1 MNDPSDVLIE
11 SAMPDLVYSGKVRD
25 THNVGNELLL
35 MVSTDRISAYDVV
48 LPNAIPGKGAVLNQ
62 ISAFWFAQTEHIVP
76 NHLVQ
81 MGFDRAEDLPER
93 IRRRSMYVRK
103 ADRIDIECVARGYI
117 AGSALQEYSDKG
129 TVAGLKIPSGMVE
142 GDLFPNPIFTPATKA
157 EEGHD
162 ENISVEQMADLIGA
176 ELTGKLQNITLK
188 IYDFAHAFALNKGII
203 IADTKLEFGLI
214 DGDIT
219 LIDELLTPDS
229 SRFWDRDGYQPG
241 SIQPNYD
248 KQFVRDWLNSQEWNR
263 EPPAPNLPAEIVSK
277 TAVRYEDAFV
287 KITGRSLK

>member
-1 MNDPSDVLIE
+1 MTHPSDVLIE
-11 SAMPDLVYSGKVRD
+11 STMPDLIYSGKVRD
-25 THNVGNELLL
+25 THDAGNGLLL

-81 MGFDRAEDLPER
+81 MGLDRATDLPES
-93 IRRRSMYVRK
+93 IKRRSMYVRK

-117 AGSALQEYSDKG
+117 TGSALQEYSDAG

-142 GDLFPNPIFTPATKA
+142 GDLFPSPIFTPATKA

-162 ENISVEQMADLIGA
+162 QNISVEHMADLIGA
-176 ELTGKLQNITLK
+176 ELTSKLQNITLK
-188 IYDFAHAFALNKGII
+188 IYDFAHEFALNKGII

-214 DGDIT
+214 DGNIT

-229 SRFWDRDGYQPG
+229 SRFWNRDGYQPG
-241 SIQPNYD
+241 SIQPNFD
-248 KQFVRDWLNSQEWNR
+248 KQFVRDWLNSQKWNR
-263 EPPAPNLPAEIVSK
+263 EPPAPDLPAEIVSK

-287 KITGRSLK
+287 KITGRNLK

>member
-81 MGFDRAEDLPER
+81 MGFDRSEDLPEP

-117 AGSALQEYSDKG
+117 TGSALQEYSDKG
-129 TVAGLKIPSGMVE
+129 TVAGLRIPSGMVE

>member
-1 MNDPSDVLIE
+1 MNHPSDVLIE
-11 SAMPDLVYSGKVRD
+11 STMPDLIYSGKVRD
-25 THNVGNELLL
+25 THDAGNGLLL

-81 MGFDRAEDLPER
+81 MGFDGTEELPEP
-93 IRRRSMYVRK
+93 IKRRSMYVRK

-117 AGSALQEYSDKG
+117 TGSALQEYSDTG
-129 TVAGLKIPSGMVE
+129 TVAGLKIPPGMVE
-142 GDLFPNPIFTPATKA
+142 GDLFPSPIFTPATKA

-162 ENISVEQMADLIGA
+162 ENISVEHMAEMIGS
-176 ELTGKLQNITLK
+176 ELTSKLQNITLK
-188 IYDFAHAFALNKGII
+188 IYDFAHEFALNKGII

-214 DGDIT
+214 DGNIT

-229 SRFWDRDGYQPG
+229 SRFWDKDGYQPG
-241 SIQPNYD
+241 SIQPNFD
-248 KQFVRDWLNSQEWNR
+248 KQFVRDWLNSQKWDR

-287 KITGRSLK
+287 KITGRNLK

>member
-1 MNDPSDVLIE
+1 MTHPSDVLIE
-11 SAMPDLVYSGKVRD
+11 STMPDLIYSGKVRD
-25 THNVGNELLL
+25 THDAGNGLLL

-81 MGFDRAEDLPER
+81 MGLDRAIDLPES
-93 IRRRSMYVRK
+93 IKRRSMYVRK

-117 AGSALQEYSDKG
+117 TGSALQEYSDAG

-142 GDLFPNPIFTPATKA
+142 GDLFPSPIFTPATKA

-162 ENISVEQMADLIGA
+162 ENISVEHMADLIGA
-176 ELTGKLQNITLK
+176 ELTSKLQNITLK
-188 IYDFAHAFALNKGII
+188 IYDFAHEFALNKGII

-214 DGDIT
+214 DGNIT

-241 SIQPNYD
+241 SIQPNFD
-248 KQFVRDWLNSQEWNR
+248 KQFVRDWLNSQNWNR
-263 EPPAPNLPAEIVSK
+263 EPPAPDLPAEIVSK

-287 KITGRSLK
+287 KITGRNLK

>member
-1 MNDPSDVLIE
+1 MTHPSDVLIE
-11 SAMPDLVYSGKVRD
+11 STMPDLIYSGKVRD
-25 THNVGNELLL
+25 THDAGNGLLL

-81 MGFDRAEDLPER
+81 MGLDRATDLPES
-93 IRRRSMYVRK
+93 IKRRSMYVRK

-117 AGSALQEYSDKG
+117 TGSALQEYSDAG

-142 GDLFPNPIFTPATKA
+142 GDLFPSPIFTPATKA

-162 ENISVEQMADLIGA
+162 ENISVEHMADLIGA
-176 ELTGKLQNITLK
+176 ELTSKLQIITLK
-188 IYDFAHAFALNKGII
+188 IYDFAHEFALNKGII

-214 DGDIT
+214 DGNIT

-241 SIQPNYD
+241 SIQPNFD
-248 KQFVRDWLNSQEWNR
+248 KQFVRDWLNSQKWNR
-263 EPPAPNLPAEIVSK
+263 EPPAPDLPAEIVSK

-287 KITGRSLK
+287 KITGRNLK

>member
-1 MNDPSDVLIE
+1 MTHPSDVLIE
-11 SAMPDLVYSGKVRD
+11 STMPDLIYSGKVRD
-25 THNVGNELLL
+25 THDAGNGLLL

-76 NHLVQ
+76 NHLEQ
-81 MGFDRAEDLPER
+81 MGLDRVTDLPES
-93 IRRRSMYVRK
+93 IKRRSMYVRK

-117 AGSALQEYSDKG
+117 TGSALQEYSEVG

-142 GDLFPNPIFTPATKA
+142 GDLFPSPIFTPATKA

-162 ENISVEQMADLIGA
+162 ENISVEHMADLIGA

-263 EPPAPNLPAEIVSK
+263 EPPAPDLPAEIVSK

>member
-1 MNDPSDVLIE
+1 MNHPSDVLIE
-11 SAMPDLVYSGKVRD
+11 STMPDLIYSGKVRD
-25 THNVGNELLL
+25 THDAGNGLLL

-81 MGFDRAEDLPER
+81 MGLDRATDLPES
-93 IRRRSMYVRK
+93 IKRRSMYVRK

-117 AGSALQEYSDKG
+117 TGSALQEYSDAG

-142 GDLFPNPIFTPATKA
+142 GDLFPSPIFTPATKA

-162 ENISVEQMADLIGA
+162 ENISVEHMADLIGP
-176 ELTGKLQNITLK
+176 ELTSKLQNITLK
-188 IYDFAHAFALNKGII
+188 IYDFAHEFALNKGII

-214 DGDIT
+214 DGNIT

-241 SIQPNYD
+241 SIQPNFD
-248 KQFVRDWLNSQEWNR
+248 KQFVRDWLNSQKWNR
-263 EPPAPNLPAEIVSK
+263 EPPAPDLPAEIVSK

-287 KITGRSLK
+287 KITGRNLK

>member
-1 MNDPSDVLIE
+1 MTHPSDVLIE
-11 SAMPDLVYSGKVRD
+11 STMPDLVYSGKVRD
-25 THNVGNELLL
+25 THDAGNGLLL

-81 MGFDRAEDLPER
+81 MGLDRATDLPES
-93 IRRRSMYVRK
+93 IKRRSMYVRK

-117 AGSALQEYSDKG
+117 TGSALQEYSDAG

-142 GDLFPNPIFTPATKA
+142 GDLFPSPIFTPATKA

-162 ENISVEQMADLIGA
+162 ENISVEHMADLIGA
-176 ELTGKLQNITLK
+176 ELTSKLQNITLK
-188 IYDFAHAFALNKGII
+188 IYDFAHEFALNKGII

-214 DGDIT
+214 DGNIT

-241 SIQPNYD
+241 SIQPNFD
-248 KQFVRDWLNSQEWNR
+248 KQFVRDWLNSQKWNR
-263 EPPAPNLPAEIVSK
+263 EPPAPDLPAEIVSK

-287 KITGRSLK
+287 KITGRNLK

>member
-1 MNDPSDVLIE
+1 MTHPSDVLIE
-11 SAMPDLVYSGKVRD
+11 STMPDLIYSGKVRD
-25 THNVGNELLL
+25 THDAGNGLLL

-81 MGFDRAEDLPER
+81 MGLDRATDLPES
-93 IRRRSMYVRK
+93 IKRRSMYVRK

-117 AGSALQEYSDKG
+117 TGSALQEYSDAG

-142 GDLFPNPIFTPATKA
+142 GDLFPSPIFTPATKA

-162 ENISVEQMADLIGA
+162 ENISVEHMADLIGA
-176 ELTGKLQNITLK
+176 ELTSKLQNITLK
-188 IYDFAHAFALNKGII
+188 IYDFAHEFALNKGII

-214 DGDIT
+214 EGNIT

-241 SIQPNYD
+241 SIQPNFD
-248 KQFVRDWLNSQEWNR
+248 KQFVRDWLNSQKWNR
-263 EPPAPNLPAEIVSK
+263 EPPAPDLPAEIVSK

-287 KITGRSLK
+287 KITGRNLK

>member
-1 MNDPSDVLIE
+1 MTHPSDVLIE
-11 SAMPDLVYSGKVRD
+11 SAMPDLIYSGKVRD
-25 THNVGNELLL
+25 THDAGNGLLL

-81 MGFDRAEDLPER
+81 MGLDRATDLPES
-93 IRRRSMYVRK
+93 IKRRSMYVRK

-117 AGSALQEYSDKG
+117 TGSALQEYSDAG

-142 GDLFPNPIFTPATKA
+142 GDLFPSPIFTPATKA

-162 ENISVEQMADLIGA
+162 ENISVEHMADLIGA
-176 ELTGKLQNITLK
+176 ELTSKLQNITLK
-188 IYDFAHAFALNKGII
+188 IYDFAHEFALNKGII

-214 DGDIT
+214 DGNIT

-241 SIQPNYD
+241 SIQPNFD
-248 KQFVRDWLNSQEWNR
+248 KQFVRDWLNSQKWNR
-263 EPPAPNLPAEIVSK
+263 EPPAPDLPAEIVSK

-287 KITGRSLK
+287 KITGRNLK

>member
-1 MNDPSDVLIE
+1 MTHHSDVLKE
-11 SAMPDLVYSGKVRD
+11 STMPDLIYSGKVRD
-25 THNVGNELLL
+25 THDAGNGLLL

-81 MGFDRAEDLPER
+81 MGLDRATDLPES
-93 IRRRSMYVRK
+93 IKRRSMYVRK

-117 AGSALQEYSDKG
+117 TGSALQEYSDAG

-142 GDLFPNPIFTPATKA
+142 GDLFPSPIFTPATKA

-162 ENISVEQMADLIGA
+162 ENISVEHMADLIGA
-176 ELTGKLQNITLK
+176 ELTSKLQNITLK
-188 IYDFAHAFALNKGII
+188 IYDFAHEFALNKGII

-214 DGDIT
+214 DGNIT

-229 SRFWDRDGYQPG
+229 SRFWDRNGYQPG
-241 SIQPNYD
+241 SIQPNFD
-248 KQFVRDWLNSQEWNR
+248 KQFVRDWLNSQKWNR
-263 EPPAPNLPAEIVSK
+263 EPPAPDLPAEIVSK

>member
-1 MNDPSDVLIE
+1 MTHPSDVLIE
-11 SAMPDLVYSGKVRD
+11 STMPDLIYSGKVRD
-25 THNVGNELLL
+25 THDAGNGLLL

-81 MGFDRAEDLPER
+81 MGLDRAIDLPES
-93 IRRRSMYVRK
+93 IKRRSMYVRK

-117 AGSALQEYSDKG
+117 TGSALQEYSDAG

-142 GDLFPNPIFTPATKA
+142 GDLFPSPIFTPATKA

-162 ENISVEQMADLIGA
+162 ENISVEHMADLIGA
-176 ELTGKLQNITLK
+176 ELTSKLQNITLK
-188 IYDFAHAFALNKGII
+188 IYDFAHEFALNKGII

-214 DGDIT
+214 DGNIT

-241 SIQPNYD
+241 SIQPNFD
-248 KQFVRDWLNSQEWNR
+248 KQFVRDWLNSQKWNR
-263 EPPAPNLPAEIVSK
+263 EPPAPDLPAEIVSK

>member
-1 MNDPSDVLIE
+1 MTHPSDVLIE
-11 SAMPDLVYSGKVRD
+11 STMPDLIYSGKVRD
-25 THNVGNELLL
+25 THDAGNGLLL

-81 MGFDRAEDLPER
+81 MGLDRATDLPES
-93 IRRRSMYVRK
+93 IKRRSMYVRK

-117 AGSALQEYSDKG
+117 TGSALQEYSDAG

-142 GDLFPNPIFTPATKA
+142 GDLFPSPIFTPATKA

-162 ENISVEQMADLIGA
+162 ENISVEHMADLIGA
-176 ELTGKLQNITLK
+176 ELTSKLQNITLK
-188 IYDFAHAFALNKGII
+188 IYDFAHEFALNKGII

-214 DGDIT
+214 DGNIT

-241 SIQPNYD
+241 SIQPNFD
-248 KQFVRDWLNSQEWNR
+248 KQFVRDWLNSQNWNR
-263 EPPAPNLPAEIVSK
+263 EPPAPDLPAEIVSK

>member
-1 MNDPSDVLIE
+1 MTHPSDVLIE
-11 SAMPDLVYSGKVRD
+11 STMPDLIYSGKVRD
-25 THNVGNELLL
+25 THDAGNGLLL

-81 MGFDRAEDLPER
+81 MGLDRATDLPES
-93 IRRRSMYVRK
+93 IKRRSMYVRK

-117 AGSALQEYSDKG
+117 TGSALQEYSDAG

-142 GDLFPNPIFTPATKA
+142 GDLFPSPIFTPATKA

-162 ENISVEQMADLIGA
+162 ENISVEHMADLVGA
-176 ELTGKLQNITLK
+176 ELTSKLQNITLK
-188 IYDFAHAFALNKGII
+188 IYDFAHEFALNKGII

-214 DGDIT
+214 DGNIT

-241 SIQPNYD
+241 SIQPNFD
-248 KQFVRDWLNSQEWNR
+248 KQFVRDWLNSQKWNR
-263 EPPAPNLPAEIVSK
+263 EPPAPDLPAEIVSK

-287 KITGRSLK
+287 KITGRNLK

>member
-1 MNDPSDVLIE
+1 MTHPSDVLIE
-11 SAMPDLVYSGKVRD
+11 STMPDLIYSGKVRD
-25 THNVGNELLL
+25 THDAGNGLLL

-81 MGFDRAEDLPER
+81 MGLDRATDLPES
-93 IRRRSMYVRK
+93 IKRRSMYVRK

-117 AGSALQEYSDKG
+117 TGSALQEYSDAG

-142 GDLFPNPIFTPATKA
+142 GDLFPSPIFTPATKA

-162 ENISVEQMADLIGA
+162 ENISVEHMADLIGA
-176 ELTGKLQNITLK
+176 ELTSKLQNITLK
-188 IYDFAHAFALNKGII
+188 IYDFAHEFALNRGII

-214 DGDIT
+214 DGNIT

-229 SRFWDRDGYQPG
+229 SRFWDRNGYQPG
-241 SIQPNYD
+241 SIQPNFD
-248 KQFVRDWLNSQEWNR
+248 KQFVRDWLNSQKWNR
-263 EPPAPNLPAEIVSK
+263 EPPAPDLPAEIVSK

-287 KITGRSLK
+287 KITGCNLK

>member
-1 MNDPSDVLIE
+1 MNHPSDVLIE
-11 SAMPDLVYSGKVRD
+11 STMPDLIYSGKVRD
-25 THNVGNELLL
+25 THDAGNGLLL

-81 MGFDRAEDLPER
+81 MGFDRAKDLPES

-117 AGSALQEYSDKG
+117 TGSALQEYSDTG
-129 TVAGLKIPSGMVE
+129 TVAGLKIPPGMVE
-142 GDLFPNPIFTPATKA
+142 GDLFPSPIFTPATKA

-162 ENISVEQMADLIGA
+162 ENISVEHMAELIGH
-176 ELTGKLQNITLK
+176 ELTSKLQNITLE
-188 IYDFAHAFALNKGII
+188 IYNFAHEFALNKGII

-214 DGDIT
+214 DGNIT

-229 SRFWDRDGYQPG
+229 SRFWDKDGYQPG
-241 SIQPNYD
+241 IIQPNFD
-248 KQFVRDWLNSQEWNR
+248 KQFVRDWLNSQKWDR

-287 KITGRSLK
+287 KITGRNLK

>member
-1 MNDPSDVLIE
+1 MNHPSDVLIE
-11 SAMPDLVYSGKVRD
+11 STMPDLIYSGKVRD
-25 THNVGNELLL
+25 THDAGNGLLL

-81 MGFDRAEDLPER
+81 MGFDRAKDLPES

-117 AGSALQEYSDKG
+117 TGSALQEYSDTG
-129 TVAGLKIPSGMVE
+129 TVAGLKIPPGMVE
-142 GDLFPNPIFTPATKA
+142 GDLFPSPIFTPATKA

-162 ENISVEQMADLIGA
+162 ENISVEHMAELIGH
-176 ELTGKLQNITLK
+176 ELTSKLQNITLE
-188 IYDFAHAFALNKGII
+188 IYNFAHEFALNKGII

-214 DGDIT
+214 DGNIT

-229 SRFWDRDGYQPG
+229 SRFWDKDGYQPG
-241 SIQPNYD
+241 SIQPNFD
-248 KQFVRDWLNSQEWNR
+248 KQFVRDWLNSQKWDR
-263 EPPAPNLPAEIVSK
+263 EPPAPDLPAEIVSK

-287 KITGRSLK
+287 RITGRNLK

>member
-1 MNDPSDVLIE
+1 MNHPSDVLIE
-11 SAMPDLVYSGKVRD
+11 STMPDLIYSGKVRD
-25 THNVGNELLL
+25 THDAGNGLLL

-81 MGFDRAEDLPER
+81 MGFDRAKDLPES

-117 AGSALQEYSDKG
+117 TGSALQEYSDTG
-129 TVAGLKIPSGMVE
+129 TVAGLKIPPGMVE
-142 GDLFPNPIFTPATKA
+142 GDLFPSPIFTPATKA

-162 ENISVEQMADLIGA
+162 ENISVEHMADLIGA
-176 ELTGKLQNITLK
+176 ELTSKLQNITLK
-188 IYDFAHAFALNKGII
+188 IYDFAHEFALNKGII

-214 DGDIT
+214 DGNIT

-241 SIQPNYD
+241 SIQPNFD
-248 KQFVRDWLNSQEWNR
+248 KQFVRDWLNSQKWNR
-263 EPPAPNLPAEIVSK
+263 EPPAPDLPAEIVSK

-287 KITGRSLK
+287 KITARNLK

>member
-1 MNDPSDVLIE
+1 
-11 SAMPDLVYSGKVRD
+11 
-25 THNVGNELLL
+25 

-81 MGFDRAEDLPER
+81 MGFDRAKDLPES

-117 AGSALQEYSDKG
+117 TGSALQEYSDTG
-129 TVAGLKIPSGMVE
+129 TVAGLKIPPGMVE
-142 GDLFPNPIFTPATKA
+142 GDLFPSPIFTPATKA

-162 ENISVEQMADLIGA
+162 ENISVEHMAELIGH
-176 ELTGKLQNITLK
+176 ELTSKLQNITLE
-188 IYDFAHAFALNKGII
+188 IYNFAHEFALNKGII

-214 DGDIT
+214 DGNIT

-229 SRFWDRDGYQPG
+229 SRFWDKDGYQPG
-241 SIQPNYD
+241 SIQPNFD
-248 KQFVRDWLNSQEWNR
+248 KQFVRDWLNSQKWDR

>member
-1 MNDPSDVLIE
+1 MTHPSDVLIE
-11 SAMPDLVYSGKVRD
+11 STMPDLIYSGKVRD
-25 THNVGNELLL
+25 THDAGNGLLL

-81 MGFDRAEDLPER
+81 MGLDRATDLPES
-93 IRRRSMYVRK
+93 IKRRSMYVRK

-117 AGSALQEYSDKG
+117 TGSALQEYSDAG

-142 GDLFPNPIFTPATKA
+142 GDLFPSPIFTPATKA

-162 ENISVEQMADLIGA
+162 ENISVEHMADLIGA
-176 ELTGKLQNITLK
+176 ELTSKLQNITLK
-188 IYDFAHAFALNKGII
+188 IYDFAHEFALNKGII

-214 DGDIT
+214 DGNIT

-229 SRFWDRDGYQPG
+229 SRFWDRNGYQPG
-241 SIQPNYD
+241 SIQPNFD
-248 KQFVRDWLNSQEWNR
+248 KQFVRDWLNSQKWNR
-263 EPPAPNLPAEIVSK
+263 EPPAPDLPAEIVSK

-287 KITGRSLK
+287 KITGCNLK

>member
-1 MNDPSDVLIE
+1 MTHPSDVLIE
-11 SAMPDLVYSGKVRD
+11 STMPDLIYSGKVRD
-25 THNVGNELLL
+25 THDAGNGLLL

-81 MGFDRAEDLPER
+81 MGLDRATDLPAS
-93 IRRRSMYVRK
+93 IKRRSMYVRK

-117 AGSALQEYSDKG
+117 TGSALQEYSDVG
-129 TVAGLKIPSGMVE
+129 TVAGLKIPPGMVE
-142 GDLFPNPIFTPATKA
+142 GDLFPSPIFTPATKA

-162 ENISVEQMADLIGA
+162 ENISVEHMADLIGA
-176 ELTGKLQNITLK
+176 ELTSKLQNITLK
-188 IYDFAHAFALNKGII
+188 IYDFAHEFALNKGII

-214 DGDIT
+214 DGNIT

-241 SIQPNYD
+241 SIQPNFD
-248 KQFVRDWLNSQEWNR
+248 KQFVRDWLNSQKWNR
-263 EPPAPNLPAEIVSK
+263 EPPAPDLPAEIVSK
-277 TAVRYEDAFV
+277 TAERYEDAFV
-287 KITGRSLK
+287 KITGRNLK

>member
-1 MNDPSDVLIE
+1 MNDPSDVLIK
-11 SAMPDLVYSGKVRD
+11 STMPDLVYSGKVRD

-81 MGFDRAEDLPER
+81 MGFDRSEDLPEP

-117 AGSALQEYSDKG
+117 TGSALQEYSDKG
-129 TVAGLKIPSGMVE
+129 TVAGLRIPSGMVE

>member
-1 MNDPSDVLIE
+1 MTHPSDVLIE
-11 SAMPDLVYSGKVRD
+11 STMPDLIYSGKVRD
-25 THNVGNELLL
+25 THDAGNGLLL

-81 MGFDRAEDLPER
+81 MGLDRATDLPES
-93 IRRRSMYVRK
+93 IKRRSMYVRK

-117 AGSALQEYSDKG
+117 TGSALQEYSDAG

-142 GDLFPNPIFTPATKA
+142 GDLFPSPIFTPATKA

-176 ELTGKLQNITLK
+176 ELTNKLQNITLK
-188 IYDFAHAFALNKGII
+188 IYDFAHEFALNKGII

-214 DGDIT
+214 DGNIT
-219 LIDELLTPDS
+219 FIVELLTPDS
-229 SRFWDRDGYQPG
+229 SRFWYRDGLQPG
-241 SIQPNYD
+241 SIQPNFD
-248 KQFVRDWLNSQEWNR
+248 KQFVRDWLNSQKWNR
-263 EPPAPNLPAEIVSK
+263 EPPAPDLPAEIVSK

>member
-1 MNDPSDVLIE
+1 MTHHSDVLKE
-11 SAMPDLVYSGKVRD
+11 STMPDLIYSGKVRD
-25 THNVGNELLL
+25 THDAGNGLLL

-81 MGFDRAEDLPER
+81 MGLDRATDLPES
-93 IRRRSMYVRK
+93 IKRRSMYVRK

-117 AGSALQEYSDKG
+117 TGSALQEYSDAG

-142 GDLFPNPIFTPATKA
+142 GDLFPSPIFTPATKA

-162 ENISVEQMADLIGA
+162 ENISVEHMADLIGA
-176 ELTGKLQNITLK
+176 ELTSKLQNITLK
-188 IYDFAHAFALNKGII
+188 IYDFAHEFALNKGSI

-214 DGDIT
+214 DGNIT

-241 SIQPNYD
+241 SIQPNFD
-248 KQFVRDWLNSQEWNR
+248 KQFVRDWLNSQQWNR
-263 EPPAPNLPAEIVSK
+263 EPPAPDLPAEIVSK

-287 KITGRSLK
+287 KITGRNLK

>member
-1 MNDPSDVLIE
+1 MTHPSDVLIE
-11 SAMPDLVYSGKVRD
+11 STMPDLIYSGKVRD
-25 THNVGNELLL
+25 THDAGNGLLL

-81 MGFDRAEDLPER
+81 MGLDRATDLPES
-93 IRRRSMYVRK
+93 IKRRSMYVRK

-117 AGSALQEYSDKG
+117 TGSALQEYSDAG

-142 GDLFPNPIFTPATKA
+142 GDLFPSPIFTPATKA

-162 ENISVEQMADLIGA
+162 ENISVEHMADLIGA
-176 ELTGKLQNITLK
+176 ELTSKLQNITLK
-188 IYDFAHAFALNKGII
+188 IYDFAHEFALNKGII

-214 DGDIT
+214 DGNIT

-241 SIQPNYD
+241 SIQPNFD
-248 KQFVRDWLNSQEWNR
+248 KQFVRDWLNSQKWNR
-263 EPPAPNLPAEIVSK
+263 EPPAPDLPAEIVSK

-287 KITGRSLK
+287 KITGCNLK

>member
-1 MNDPSDVLIE
+1 VTHHSDVLIE
-11 SAMPDLVYSGKVRD
+11 STMPDLIYSGKVRD
-25 THNVGNELLL
+25 THDAGNGLLL

-81 MGFDRAEDLPER
+81 MGLDRATDLPES
-93 IRRRSMYVRK
+93 IKRRSMYVRK

-117 AGSALQEYSDKG
+117 TGSALQEYSDAG

-142 GDLFPNPIFTPATKA
+142 GDLFPSPIFTPATKA

-162 ENISVEQMADLIGA
+162 ENISVEHMADLIGA
-176 ELTGKLQNITLK
+176 ELTSKLQNITLK
-188 IYDFAHAFALNKGII
+188 IYDFAHEFALNKGII

-214 DGDIT
+214 DGNIT

-241 SIQPNYD
+241 SIQPNFD
-248 KQFVRDWLNSQEWNR
+248 KQFVRDWLNSQKWNR
-263 EPPAPNLPAEIVSK
+263 EPPAPDLPAEIVSK

-287 KITGRSLK
+287 KITGCNLK

>member
-1 MNDPSDVLIE
+1 MTHPSDVLIE
-11 SAMPDLVYSGKVRD
+11 STMPDLIYSGKVRD
-25 THNVGNELLL
+25 THDAGNGLLL

-81 MGFDRAEDLPER
+81 MGLDRATDLPES
-93 IRRRSMYVRK
+93 IKRRSMYVRK

-117 AGSALQEYSDKG
+117 TGSALQEYSDAG

-142 GDLFPNPIFTPATKA
+142 GDLFPSPIFTPATKA

-162 ENISVEQMADLIGA
+162 ENISVEHMADLIGP
-176 ELTGKLQNITLK
+176 ELTSKLQNITLK
-188 IYDFAHAFALNKGII
+188 IYDFAHEFALNKGII

-214 DGDIT
+214 DGNIT

-241 SIQPNYD
+241 SIQPNFD
-248 KQFVRDWLNSQEWNR
+248 KQFVRDWLNSQKWNR
-263 EPPAPNLPAEIVSK
+263 EPPAPDLPAEIVSK

-287 KITGRSLK
+287 KITGRNLK

>member
-1 MNDPSDVLIE
+1 MNHPSDVLIE
-11 SAMPDLVYSGKVRD
+11 STMPDLIYSGKVRD
-25 THNVGNELLL
+25 THDAGNGLLL

-81 MGFDRAEDLPER
+81 MGFDRAKDLPES

-117 AGSALQEYSDKG
+117 TGSALQEYSDKG
-129 TVAGLKIPSGMVE
+129 TVAGLRIPSGMVE

-176 ELTGKLQNITLK
+176 ELTSKLQNITLE
-188 IYDFAHAFALNKGII
+188 IYNFAHEFALNKGII

-214 DGDIT
+214 DGNIT

-229 SRFWDRDGYQPG
+229 SRFWDKDGYQPG
-241 SIQPNYD
+241 SIQPNFD
-248 KQFVRDWLNSQEWNR
+248 KQFVRDWLNSQKWDR

-287 KITGRSLK
+287 KITGRNLK

>member
-1 MNDPSDVLIE
+1 
-11 SAMPDLVYSGKVRD
+11 MPDLIYSGKVRD
-25 THNVGNELLL
+25 THDAGNGLLL

-48 LPNAIPGKGAVLNQ
+48 LPDAIPGKGAVLNQ

-81 MGFDRAEDLPER
+81 MGLDRATDLPES
-93 IRRRSMYVRK
+93 IKRRSMYVRK

-117 AGSALQEYSDKG
+117 TGSALQEYSDAG

-142 GDLFPNPIFTPATKA
+142 GDLFPSPIFTPATKA

-162 ENISVEQMADLIGA
+162 ENISVEHMADLIGA
-176 ELTGKLQNITLK
+176 ELTSKLQNITLK
-188 IYDFAHAFALNKGII
+188 IYDFAHEFALNKGII

-214 DGDIT
+214 DGNIT

-241 SIQPNYD
+241 SIQPNFD
-248 KQFVRDWLNSQEWNR
+248 KQFVRDWLNSQKWNR
-263 EPPAPNLPAEIVSK
+263 EPPAPDLPAEIVSK

>member
-1 MNDPSDVLIE
+1 MNHPSDVLIE
-11 SAMPDLVYSGKVRD
+11 STMPDLIYSGKVRD
-25 THNVGNELLL
+25 THDAGNGLLL

-81 MGFDRAEDLPER
+81 MGFDRAKDLPES

-117 AGSALQEYSDKG
+117 TGSALQEYSDTG
-129 TVAGLKIPSGMVE
+129 TVAGLKIPPGMVE
-142 GDLFPNPIFTPATKA
+142 GDLFPSPIFTPATKA

-162 ENISVEQMADLIGA
+162 ENISVEHMAELIGH
-176 ELTGKLQNITLK
+176 ELTSKLQNITLE
-188 IYDFAHAFALNKGII
+188 IYNFAHEFALNKGII

-214 DGDIT
+214 DGNIT

-229 SRFWDRDGYQPG
+229 SRFWDKDGYQPG
-241 SIQPNYD
+241 SIQPNFD
-248 KQFVRDWLNSQEWNR
+248 KQFVRDWLNSQKWDR

-287 KITGRSLK
+287 RITGRNLK

>member
-1 MNDPSDVLIE
+1 MTHPSDVLIE
-11 SAMPDLVYSGKVRD
+11 STMPDLIYSGKVRD
-25 THNVGNELLL
+25 THDAGNGLLL

-81 MGFDRAEDLPER
+81 MGLDRATDLPES
-93 IRRRSMYVRK
+93 IKRRSMYVRK

-117 AGSALQEYSDKG
+117 TGSALQEYSDAG

-142 GDLFPNPIFTPATKA
+142 GDLFPSPIFTPATKA

-162 ENISVEQMADLIGA
+162 ENISVEHMADLIGA
-176 ELTGKLQNITLK
+176 ELTSKLQNITLK
-188 IYDFAHAFALNKGII
+188 IYDFAHEFALNKGII

-214 DGDIT
+214 DGNIT

-229 SRFWDRDGYQPG
+229 SRFWDRNGYQPG
-241 SIQPNYD
+241 SIQPNFD
-248 KQFVRDWLNSQEWNR
+248 KQFVRDWLNSQKWNR
-263 EPPAPNLPAEIVSK
+263 EPPAPDLPAEIVSK

-287 KITGRSLK
+287 KITGRNLK

>member
-1 MNDPSDVLIE
+1 MTHPSDVLIE
-11 SAMPDLVYSGKVRD
+11 STMPDLIYSGKVRD
-25 THNVGNELLL
+25 THDAGNGRLL

-81 MGFDRAEDLPER
+81 MGLDRATDLPES
-93 IRRRSMYVRK
+93 IKRRSMYVRK

-117 AGSALQEYSDKG
+117 TGSALQEYSDAG

-142 GDLFPNPIFTPATKA
+142 GDLFPSPIFTPATKA

-162 ENISVEQMADLIGA
+162 ENISVEHMADLIGA
-176 ELTGKLQNITLK
+176 ELTSKLQNITLK
-188 IYDFAHAFALNKGII
+188 IYDFAHEFALNKGII

-214 DGDIT
+214 DGNIT

-241 SIQPNYD
+241 SIQPNFD
-248 KQFVRDWLNSQEWNR
+248 KQFVRDWLNSQKWNR
-263 EPPAPNLPAEIVSK
+263 EPPAPDLPAEIVSK

-287 KITGRSLK
+287 KITGRNLK

>member
-1 MNDPSDVLIE
+1 MTHPSDVLIE
-11 SAMPDLVYSGKVRD
+11 STMPDLIYSGKVRD
-25 THNVGNELLL
+25 THHAGNGLLL

-81 MGFDRAEDLPER
+81 MGLDRATDLPAS
-93 IRRRSMYVRK
+93 IKRRSMYVRK

-117 AGSALQEYSDKG
+117 TGSALQEYSDVG
-129 TVAGLKIPSGMVE
+129 TVAGLKIPPGMVE
-142 GDLFPNPIFTPATKA
+142 GDLFPSPIFTPATKA

-162 ENISVEQMADLIGA
+162 ENISVEHMADLIGA
-176 ELTGKLQNITLK
+176 ELTSKLQNITLK
-188 IYDFAHAFALNKGII
+188 IYDFAHEFALNKGII

-214 DGDIT
+214 DGNIT

-241 SIQPNYD
+241 SIQPNFD
-248 KQFVRDWLNSQEWNR
+248 KQFVRDWLNSQKWNR
-263 EPPAPNLPAEIVSK
+263 EPPAPDLPAEIVSK

-287 KITGRSLK
+287 KITGRNLK

>member
-1 MNDPSDVLIE
+1 MTHPSDVLIE
-11 SAMPDLVYSGKVRD
+11 STMPDLIYSGKVRD
-25 THNVGNELLL
+25 THDAGNGLLL

-81 MGFDRAEDLPER
+81 MGLDRATDLPES
-93 IRRRSMYVRK
+93 IKRRSMYVRK

-117 AGSALQEYSDKG
+117 TGSALQEYSDAG

-142 GDLFPNPIFTPATKA
+142 GDLFPSPIFTPATKA

-162 ENISVEQMADLIGA
+162 ENISVEHMADLIGA
-176 ELTGKLQNITLK
+176 ELTSKLQNITLK
-188 IYDFAHAFALNKGII
+188 IYDFAHEFALNKGII

-214 DGDIT
+214 DGNIT

-241 SIQPNYD
+241 SIQPNFD
-248 KQFVRDWLNSQEWNR
+248 KQFVRDWLNSQKWNR
-263 EPPAPNLPAEIVSK
+263 EPPAPDLPAEIVSK

-287 KITGRSLK
+287 KITGRNLK

>member
-81 MGFDRAEDLPER
+81 MGFDRSEDLPEP

-117 AGSALQEYSDKG
+117 TGSALQEYSDKG
-129 TVAGLKIPSGMVE
+129 TVAGLRIPSGMVE

-287 KITGRSLK
+287 KITGCNLK

>member
-1 MNDPSDVLIE
+1 MNHPSDVLIE
-11 SAMPDLVYSGKVRD
+11 SNMPDLIYSGKVRD
-25 THNVGNELLL
+25 THDAGNGLLL
-35 MVSTDRISAYDVV
+35 MVSTDRISAYDVI

-62 ISAFWFAQTEHIVP
+62 ISAFWFEQTEHIVP

-81 MGFDRAEDLPER
+81 MGFDGAKEIPEP

-117 AGSALQEYSDKG
+117 TGSALQEYSDTG
-129 TVAGLKIPSGMVE
+129 TVAGLKIPPGMVE
-142 GDLFPNPIFTPATKA
+142 GDLFPSPIFTPATKA

-162 ENISVEQMADLIGA
+162 ENISVEHMAEMIGS
-176 ELTGKLQNITLK
+176 ELTIKLQNITLK
-188 IYDFAHAFALNKGII
+188 IYDFAHEFALNKGII

-214 DGDIT
+214 DGNIT

-229 SRFWDRDGYQPG
+229 SRFWDKDGYQPG
-241 SIQPNYD
+241 SIQPNFD
-248 KQFVRDWLNSQEWNR
+248 KQFVRDWLNSQKWNR
-263 EPPAPNLPAEIVSK
+263 EPPAPDLPAEIVSK

-287 KITGRSLK
+287 KITGRNLK

>member
-1 MNDPSDVLIE
+1 MTHPSDVLIE
-11 SAMPDLVYSGKVRD
+11 STMPDLIYSGKVRD
-25 THNVGNELLL
+25 THDAGNGLLL

-81 MGFDRAEDLPER
+81 MGLDGATDLPES
-93 IRRRSMYVRK
+93 IKRRSMYVRK

-117 AGSALQEYSDKG
+117 TGSALQEYSDAG

-142 GDLFPNPIFTPATKA
+142 GDLFPSPIFTPATKA

-162 ENISVEQMADLIGA
+162 ENISVEHMADLIGA
-176 ELTGKLQNITLK
+176 ELTSKLQNITLK
-188 IYDFAHAFALNKGII
+188 IYAFAHEFALNKGII

-214 DGDIT
+214 DGNIT

-241 SIQPNYD
+241 SIQPNFD
-248 KQFVRDWLNSQEWNR
+248 KQFVRDWLNSQKWNR
-263 EPPAPNLPAEIVSK
+263 EPPAPDLPAEIVSK

-287 KITGRSLK
+287 KITGRNLK